1 MDEREVKN
9 EYKRLQKNGDYAVY
23 VNNIE
28 RFKSIISPKQNIEL
42 KAILVGASNHEG
54 ALRARSLQLLDKKIN
69 QIDASMSKE
78 NRERDEDA
86 RQFITGTKISNS
98 QSIRRRKL
106 RNKFNKTRRTQSLS
120 PIKEG
125 SKETNSRSRSKSPW
139 KTVKSPRSK
148 SSGWFFGLF

>member
-9 EYKRLQKNGDYAVY
+9 EYKRLQKSGDYAVY

-28 RFKSIISPKQNIEL
+28 RLKSTISPKQNIEL

-54 ALRARSLQLLDKKIN
+54 ALRTRSLQLLDKKIK

-78 NRERDEDA
+78 NKEKDEEA
-86 RQFITGTKISNS
+86 KQLMTSAKISHS

-106 RNKFNKTRRTQSLS
+106 GNKFNKTRRTQSLS

-125 SKETNSRSRSKSPW
+125 SRETDSRSKSPW
-139 KTVKSPRSK
+139 KTVKSPRPK

>member
-1 MDEREVKN
+1 MDERGVKN
-9 EYKRLQKNGDYAVY
+9 EYKTLQKKGELTDYI
-23 VNNIE
+23 NNIE
-28 RFKSIISPKQNIEL
+28 RLKSTVTPKQNIEL

-54 ALRARSLQLLDKKIN
+54 ALRARSLQLLDKKIK

-78 NRERDEDA
+78 NKEKDEEA
-86 RQFITGTKISNS
+86 KQLMSSAKISNS

-125 SKETNSRSRSKSPW
+125 SVETNSRSKSPW
-139 KTVKSPRSK
+139 KTVKSPRPK
-148 SSGWFFGLF
+148 SSGWVFGLF